1 MKNACGRH
9 SQGVSIEGLDGKILK
24 GKNHWEVH
32 VD

>member
-1 MKNACGRH
+1 MRVGN
-9 SQGVSIEGLDGKILK
+9 SQGVSIEGLAGKILK